1 MNGHGYGE
9 GDNNQSRRVWDLEP
23 DAGGPP
29 VVVAIPVVDAQE
41 WVARHPQRYQ
51 YHTPGEQPGH
61 RAADATRRGRN
72 APMSDLGTIS
82 SYDDLHAALRRRADE
97 LKLSRR
103 TIDDLAGLADGYV
116 EKLLGPRQVKKFS
129 VRSLGAI
136 LSALGVKLVLVED
149 PIARA
154 AIDLNEPKRCEY
166 QVRYATNGAETH
178 V

>member
-1 MNGHGYGE
+1 
-9 GDNNQSRRVWDLEP
+9 
-23 DAGGPP
+23 
-29 VVVAIPVVDAQE
+29 
-41 WVARHPQRYQ
+41 
-51 YHTPGEQPGH
+51 
-61 RAADATRRGRN
+61 
-72 APMSDLGTIS
+72 MSDLGTIS

-116 EKLLGPRQVKKFS
+116 EKLLGPSQVKKLS

-136 LSALGVKLVLVED
+136 LAALGVKLVLVED
-149 PIARA
+149 PLARA

-166 QVRYATNGAETH
+166 QVRYRKIPENGAETH